1 MRFTVLTT
9 TLLALAQYACAVPVE
24 AGKADAL
31 DVTLTQIS
39 DTRIKAVVKN
49 TGKEDVTF
57 VHLNFF
63 RDSAPVKKVA
73 VYKDNQEVTF
83 EGILRRFK
91 TEGLTSESLTTLA
104 AGQTLED
111 EFDIATTSDLAN
123 GGAVT
128 LRSNGMV
135 PVVREGSVAG
145 YIPYKSNDLKIE
157 IDGEKAAKVQKAVKT
172 LSKRTR
178 ETCSNSARRSALETA
193 LRNAASLATTAAR
206 EAASGSSTRFQTYFK
221 STSSSVRSTVA
232 ARLNAVAREAS
243 SASSGATTYYCTD
256 TLGYCD
262 TNVLAYTLPS
272 QNIVAN
278 CDIYYSDLPALTNRC
293 HAQDQATTTLHEFT
307 HAPGVYSPGTQ
318 DNGYGY
324 AAATALSSYA
334 AVNNADSYALFAN
347 AIYSGC

>member
-1 MRFTVLTT
+1 MRFTVLST
-9 TLLALAQYACAVPVE
+9 TLLALAQYTYAVPVE
-24 AGKADAL
+24 AAKADAL
-31 DVTLTQIS
+31 DVTLSHVS

-49 TGKEDVTF
+49 TGKEDITF

-91 TEGLTSESLTTLA
+91 THDLTSESLTTLA

-111 EFDIATTSDLAN
+111 EFDIASTADL
-123 GGAVT
+123 
-128 LRSNGMV
+128 
-135 PVVREGSVAG
+135 GSVPLVHEGTVSG
-145 YIPYKSNDLKIE
+145 YIPYNSNELKIE
-157 IDGEKAAKVQKAVKT
+157 VDGGKAAQVEKAVKT

-178 ETCSNSARRSALETA
+178 ETCSNSSRRSALNRA
-193 LRNAASLATTAAR
+193 LSNAAQLATAAAN
-206 EAASGSSTRFQTYFK
+206 AAQSGSASKFQEYFK
-221 STSSSVRSTVA
+221 TTSSSVRSTVA
-232 ARLNAVAREAS
+232 ARLRAVAREAS

-256 TLGYCD
+256 TLGYCE

-278 CDIYYSDLPALTNRC
+278 CDIYYSYLPALANTC

-324 AAATALSSYA
+324 AAATSLSSSG
-334 AVNNADSYALFAN
+334 AVNNADSYALYAN
-347 AIYSGC
+347 G